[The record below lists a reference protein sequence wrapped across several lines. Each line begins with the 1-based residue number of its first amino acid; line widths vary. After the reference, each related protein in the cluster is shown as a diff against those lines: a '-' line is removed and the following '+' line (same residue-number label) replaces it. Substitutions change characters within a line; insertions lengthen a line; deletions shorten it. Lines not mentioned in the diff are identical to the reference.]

1 MVRAVFGPETS
12 PNLKA
17 RQQDRATPR
26 ASRES
31 GLRLRE
37 GPRSSPLRRPVP
49 YTLGMRIC
57 RLGLAQV
64 NVTVGDLAGNAGR
77 IREAIAAAK
86 DAGCGFVALPELAVT
101 GYPPED
107 LLLRRSFCAE
117 SRATIETILP
127 STVGIVAIVG
137 FVDWA
142 QDDAYNAA
150 AVIADGRWVDTY
162 HKRRLP
168 NYGVFDEE
176 RYFAAGR
183 RVPVYRAGNVAF
195 GVSICEDIWYP
206 GLPLDAFSLGGAE
219 VCININ
225 ASPYHRGR
233 VKDRSRMLATRA
245 ADNLIAVAYV
255 NLVGGQDELVF
266 DGASMVFDAEGE
278 LRARAMQ
285 FKEDLL
291 ITDIDL
297 DAVAQRRLHD
307 PRRRV
312 ELRDREGELEVE
324 YIDLGFAPHP
334 PASPSRASNIA
345 PLLGD
350 EAEVW
355 EALVVGTRDY
365 LRKTNFTQAVVSL
378 SGGIDSSVVAAIAVD
393 AIGAGNVIGVS
404 MPSRYSSDHSQTDAQ
419 ALAENLGIRYLTVP
433 IEPAHAAMLEMLAEA
448 FDGTAEG
455 TAEENLQSR
464 QRGNVLMTL
473 SNKFGWIA
481 LSTGNKSEM
490 ATGYATLY
498 GDMAGGYAVVKDVPK
513 TLLFRL
519 AAWRNQHEGRALIPD
534 GVLTKPPSA
543 ELKPGQFDQDS
554 LPPYE
559 VLDPIL
565 ECYVE
570 DDLTIEEVV
579 ALGFEEAT
587 VRRVVAMVDR
597 NEYKRRQAPP
607 GVKITPRAFG
617 RDRRFPLAAVYRH
630 P

>member
-1 MVRAVFGPETS
+1 
-12 PNLKA
+12 
-17 RQQDRATPR
+17 
-26 ASRES
+26 
-31 GLRLRE
+31 
-37 GPRSSPLRRPVP
+37 
-49 YTLGMRIC
+49 MRIC
-57 RLGLAQV
+57 RVGLAQI
-64 NVTVGDLAGNAGR
+64 NVTVGDLSGNADR
-77 IREAIAAAK
+77 IRAAIVAAK
-86 DAGCGFVALPELAVT
+86 EAGCGFVGLPELAIT

-107 LLLRRSFCAE
+107 LVLRRSFCAE
-117 SRATIETILP
+117 SRATVETIVP
-127 STVGIVAIVG
+127 STKGIVAVVG
-137 FVDWA
+137 FVDWT
-142 QDDAYNAA
+142 QHDAYNAA
-150 AVIADGRWVDTY
+150 AVLADGRWVDTY

-183 RVPVYRAGNVAF
+183 RNPIYHAGNVTF
-195 GVSICEDIWYP
+195 GVSVCEDIWYP
-206 GLPLDAFSLGGAE
+206 GWPLDELSLGGAE
-219 VCININ
+219 LCLNIN

-233 VKDRSRMLATRA
+233 VQDRTRMVATRA

-266 DGASMVFDAEGE
+266 DGASMVFDAEGR
-278 LRARAMQ
+278 LLSRGVQ
-285 FKEDLL
+285 FEEDLL
-291 ITDIDL
+291 VTDIDL

-312 ELRDREGELEVE
+312 ELRDRDGLLDVE
-324 YIDLGFAPHP
+324 HIDLGFAPVP
-334 PASPSRASNIA
+334 PSAPQLQTTVA
-345 PLLGD
+345 PLLD
-350 EAEVW
+350 DLAEVW

-365 LRKTNFTQAVVSL
+365 LRKTNFKEAVIAL
-378 SGGIDSSVVAAIAVD
+378 SGGIDSSLVAAIAVD
-393 AIGAGNVIGVS
+393 AIGAENVIGVS
-404 MPSRYSSDHSQTDAQ
+404 MPSRYSSDHSQTDAK

-433 IEPAHAAMLEMLAEA
+433 IEPAHSAMLEMLADA
-448 FDGTAEG
+448 FEGTDEG

-498 GDMAGGYAVVKDVPK
+498 GDMAGGYAVIKDVPK
-513 TLLFRL
+513 LLVFQL
-519 AAWRNQHEGRALIPD
+519 SAWRNAREGRPLIPED
-534 GVLTKPPSA
+534 VLTKPPSA
-543 ELKPGQFDQDS
+543 ELKPGQFDEDS

-565 ECYVE
+565 ESYVE
-570 DDLTIEEVV
+570 DDRTIDEIV
-579 ALGFEEAT
+579 ASGFDEAT
-587 VRRVVAMVDR
+587 VRRVVGLVDR

-617 RDRRFPLAAVYRH
+617 RDRRFPLAALYRH